1 MTSQKQYFC
10 LQIYLRC
17 HPLKVVTNRWLI
29 TDTITHVSNT
39 LLLIHSQEDVMR
51 RKRDFT
57 NGNNRKERL
66 RKVREA
72 FPEKNFLLGIAQCP
86 NSF

>member
-1 MTSQKQYFC
+1 MIILPVDLSQMSPSQSCDK
-10 LQIYLRC
+10 L
-17 HPLKVVTNRWLI
+17 VVNNRQNHS
-29 TDTITHVSNT
+29 DESNT
-39 LLLIHSQEDVMR
+39 LILPYSQEDVMR

-72 FPEKNFLLGIAQCP
+72 FPAMKTFL
-86 NSF
+86 